1 MRENRGVMPRFLCI
15 LRTMKRACGF
25 VRTNNPVYIYRKEKI
40 RKKLYFWVK
49 K

>member
-25 VRTNNPVYIYRKEKI
+25 VRTNNPVHIYRKEKNI
-40 RKKLYFWVK
+40 KKLYFWMEK
-49 K
+49 